1 MRLEEYLKEN
11 HMSQKFFSEKIGV
24 SIRTIHNILHQKCEP
39 SLGIALKIEQATKK
53 KVSCRDLLSAF
64 VQKKERK
71 EKD

>member
-24 SIRTIHNILHQKCEP
+24 SIRTIHNILHQRYKP
-39 SLGIALKIEQATKK
+39 SLGTALKIEQATKK
-53 KVSCRDLLSAF
+53 KVSFRDLLPDF
-64 VQKKERK
+64 IQKKEGK